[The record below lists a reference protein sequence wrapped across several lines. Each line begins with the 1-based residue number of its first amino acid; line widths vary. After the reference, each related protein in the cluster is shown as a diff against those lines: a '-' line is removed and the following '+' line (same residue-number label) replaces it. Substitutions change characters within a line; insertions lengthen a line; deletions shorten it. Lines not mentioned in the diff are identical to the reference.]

1 MRTDVGLPTGFFETA
16 GCAPDE
22 QAGRSLA
29 YQSWTAENL
38 CVESFHEE
46 IKYYTS
52 RWDALC
58 PYIDVTPDM
67 LARACKPFIVYALP
81 PDGNF
86 GVPINDNYGLAHV
99 AAEDFWTDPWRARK
113 FRDLDKLFRP
123 FEVSERVVSGQ
134 DITVEYILEIGAEHF
149 DAYDIHAMEVDGFV
163 DYIRKLDVLIIQVH
177 AANGDLILTDVSMLL
192 PERDQVYGSFCQWN
206 TDYKKHSPGI
216 YGCVLAAR
224 WAARNGYKYYNLGP
238 VGDYG
243 YKSLLVTDLE
253 PIYGIAM
260 TDPDH
265 ALALDPSSPLHTDFN
280 PAQWNQIYRRP
291 TA

>member
-1 MRTDVGLPTGFFETA
+1 MRTDAALPSDFFEPA
-16 GCAPDE
+16 VCASNEPVKR
-22 QAGRSLA
+22 ALA
-29 YQSWTAENL
+29 HQSWTDENL

-46 IKYYTS
+46 IRYYTS

-67 LARACKPFIVYALP
+67 LASARKPFIVYALP

-86 GVPINDNYGLAHV
+86 GVPINDHYGLANV
-99 AAEDFWTDPWRARK
+99 AGEDFWTDPWRARK
-113 FRDLDKLFRP
+113 IRELDKLFRS
-123 FEVSERVVSGQ
+123 FEVSEKVVPGRE
-134 DITVEYILEIGAEHF
+134 ITVEYILQIGAEHF
-149 DAYDIHAMEVDGFV
+149 NAYDIHAMEVDGFV
-163 DYIRKLDVLIIQVH
+163 DYIRKLDVLILQVH

-206 TDYKKHSPGI
+206 IDYKKRSPGI
-216 YGCVLAAR
+216 YACVLAAR
-224 WAARNGYKYYNLGP
+224 WAARHGYKYYNLGP

-260 TDPDH
+260 TDPEH
-265 ALALDPSSPLHTDFN
+265 PLARDSSSPLHTDFE
-280 PAQWNQIYRRP
+280 PSQWNQISRP
-291 TA
+291 SID